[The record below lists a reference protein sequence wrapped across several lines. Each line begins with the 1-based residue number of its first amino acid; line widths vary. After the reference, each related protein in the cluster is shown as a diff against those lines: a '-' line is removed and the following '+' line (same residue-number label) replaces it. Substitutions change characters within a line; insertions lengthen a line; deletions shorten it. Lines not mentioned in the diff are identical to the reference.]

1 MRPEMNNFLQ
11 NIARNVFPFILMI
24 PVQSNAFVL
33 GIGMHPTGFK
43 ENTVH
48 YINMAENYGF
58 RSFRADM
65 QWQRVENKKSLYSI
79 NNALQ
84 NNDQL
89 FRTYSQSSSSSTLLI
104 LNYGNKYYTPKGYP
118 SDDEETEAFANYV
131 DWVSKR
137 YAGKV
142 KYYEIWNEWLQG
154 TGIQNKVLPS
164 DNPIIYTNLVKK
176 SYMQI
181 KKNDKNAIVMIGS
194 INPTIPKYIT
204 WANGLIDHDILQ
216 YCDAISI
223 HAYST
228 RMSKANTKN
237 PEQAIA
243 EIDNFESIIV
253 NKTGKSKPIYIT
265 EMGYPTMARDYNL
278 SEYNVAEKVLKF
290 TLMARSREYIKGI
303 WWYDLIDHTSDRFN
317 PEDNYGFFYF
327 NEQPKLS
334 SIYIQKISN
343 LLIDNNVKFT
353 QKNNNGIITITI
365 TDLDNKKYAIS
376 WPEGKPI
383 GSEKIKNFLQQL

>member
-1 MRPEMNNFLQ
+1 MNNFLQ

-43 ENTVH
+43 ENTAH
-48 YINMAENYGF
+48 YINMAEKYGF

-65 QWQRVENKKSLYSI
+65 LWQRVENKKSLYNI

-118 SDDEETEAFANYV
+118 SDNKEIEAFANYV

-164 DNPIIYTNLVKK
+164 DNPIIYTNLVKE
-176 SYMQI
+176 SYMKI
-181 KKNDKNAIVMIGS
+181 KKNDKNTIVMIGS

-204 WANGLIDHDILQ
+204 WANGLIDQGILQ

-334 SIYIQKISN
+334 SIYMQKLSN
-343 LLIDNNVKFT
+343 LLTDNNVKFT
-353 QKNNNGIITITI
+353 QQNNNGTITITI
-365 TDLDNKKYAIS
+365 TEPDNKKSILS

-383 GSEKIKNFLQQL
+383 GSGNIKKFLQQL